1 MQIRLHTSALDPF
14 SPAKHDTHETR
25 PSEHRT
31 ETVGLA
37 SSYPVGMNE
46 SLSKSKGIDT
56 GTQVLDTGTYWIQYT
71 GTGQLQSTVHLYTV
85 HLYIIILHLNILLLS
100 VCRESMKWSA
110 CCLLY
115 GPIIFDWRQI
125 ETILEWKLSVW
136 KNRSRSISS
145 WTQGIRSYAYSK

>member
-46 SLSKSKGIDT
+46 SLSKSKGI
-56 GTQVLDTGTYWIQYT
+56 YRYT

-100 VCRESMKWSA
+100 VCRESMK
-110 CCLLY
+110 
-115 GPIIFDWRQI
+115 
-125 ETILEWKLSVW
+125 
-136 KNRSRSISS
+136 
-145 WTQGIRSYAYSK
+145 